1 MKRANYVRYVKGAI
15 SNIFGK
21 VNIGEIP
28 GHKGSPEEV
37 MKWKNLPNVTWAKQ
51 HLWSLEGSDDQ
62 DDTYISRIMNEVFK
76 VEKRTANNCVFVI
89 AVVDLIFDV
98 NIQTTTLTGG
108 MIVQRMNEK
117 LNEKVFSLISNLLN
131 LIFTKIIIL
140 YV

>member
-1 MKRANYVRYVKGAI
+1 MKRANYVRHVKGAI

-51 HLWSLEGSDDQ
+51 HLWNQVEGSDDQ

-89 AVVDLIFDV
+89 VVVDLIFDV

-117 LNEKVFSLISNLLN
+117 LNEKVFS
-131 LIFTKIIIL
+131 FD
-140 YV
+140 

>member
-1 MKRANYVRYVKGAI
+1 MKRANYVRHVKGAI

-51 HLWSLEGSDDQ
+51 HLWNQVEGSDDQ

-108 MIVQRMNEK
+108 IIV
-117 LNEKVFSLISNLLN
+117 
-131 LIFTKIIIL
+131 
-140 YV
+140 

>member
-28 GHKGSPEEV
+28 GHKESPEEV

-51 HLWSLEGSDDQ
+51 HLWSQVEGSDDQ

-76 VEKRTANNCVFVI
+76 VEKHTANNCVFVI

-117 LNEKVFSLISNLLN
+117 LNEKVFS
-131 LIFTKIIIL
+131 FD
-140 YV
+140 